1 MKTAGFQYIN
11 VLGISLLVT
20 AFAWTSLLGARD
32 TGLSVP
38 RMMKAAR
45 LFERQGRQLKAAEM
59 YRRVLRVAPG
69 NAYAAQRLKA
79 LGAASSRLMEMSV
92 VGSASET
99 EVRRVASSE
108 RLPEPAPKAEV
119 VPAARSPKKIL
130 DSTRLALAK
139 IRKKIAGQPLSPT
152 GNTAVDTG
160 QNQTLTLE
168 RSPLWDQLDPSL
180 KSLVDI
186 VVLSPAEKG
195 DRGHESLVP
204 LSGELA
210 AVNLL
215 VDAVRFTPDTESAL
229 AAYMMGTRTTGQDA
243 VLFSLEE
250 QLAVRK
256 GFAKVHVA
264 EALLRIDGTHVA
276 ATDALVELVSAP
288 EKEVR
293 VLAVLA
299 MQSAVE
305 DQRDRCIQ
313 ILVGLL
319 SDGDSGVRAAGA
331 LALGGYGRSARVAVP
346 ALMKMVRDENVD
358 AARAAGVALRC
369 VFPEPVSPVTGISDR
384 QAVTHGS

>member
-32 TGLSVP
+32 AGLSVP

-59 YRRVLRVAPG
+59 YRRVLRVAPA

-79 LGAASSRLMEMSV
+79 LRAASSRLMEMSV
-92 VGSASET
+92 VGLASET
-99 EVRRVASSE
+99 EVRPVASFE
-108 RLPEPAPKAEV
+108 RKSQPAPKPEL
-119 VPAARSPKKIL
+119 VPADRSPKKIL

-139 IRKKIAGQPLSPT
+139 IRKKIARQPMPPAAT
-152 GNTAVDTG
+152 PEADTEKID
-160 QNQTLTLE
+160 QSLALE

-180 KSLVDI
+180 KGLADI
-186 VVLSPAEKG
+186 VVLSPSEKS
-195 DRGHESLVP
+195 DREHQSLVP
-204 LSGELA
+204 MSGDLA

-243 VLFSLEE
+243 VVFSLEE

-256 GFAKVHVA
+256 GFARVHVA

-276 ATDALVELVSAP
+276 ATDALVELVSAS

-293 VLAVLA
+293 MVAVLA
-299 MQSAVE
+299 MQSAVTT
-305 DQRDRCIQ
+305 QRDRCIQ
-313 ILVGLL
+313 VLVGLL
-319 SDGDSGVRAAGA
+319 SDRDSAIRAAGA

-346 ALMKMVRDENVD
+346 ALMKLVRDENVD

-369 VFPEPVSPVTGISDR
+369 VFPEPVSRSREQLLVEP
-384 QAVTHGS
+384 